1 MFALVQAVFLLNEHP
16 TALEIV
22 GGAIILLG
30 VRLATWR
37 VRPVTALQD
46 AASA

>member
-1 MFALVQAVFLLNEHP
+1 VFALVQAVLLLDERP
-16 TALEIV
+16 TLLELV

-37 VRPVTALQD
+37 ALPGTALED